1 MATVSGDAEYAYLWG
16 RRAQLLHRVRLS
28 ALYHR
33 DRERTYD
40 RLDRGSK
47 LLALASS
54 SAALVGLI
62 GDQFLGWLLAAV
74 ALSSAASLTFS
85 FSERARGHAD
95 FAARWT
101 LLESEIEGA
110 GERGYDES
118 MVDRWTA
125 KRAEIES
132 AEPPVSLRV
141 VKGIEER
148 MAAATKAEPSPS
160 EPR

>member
-1 MATVSGDAEYAYLWG
+1 
-16 RRAQLLHRVRLS
+16 
-28 ALYHR
+28 LYHR
-33 DRERTYD
+33 DRERYYD

-54 SAALVGLI
+54 SAALAGVI
-62 GDQFLGWLLAAV
+62 EDQVLAWLLVAV
-74 ALSSAASLTFS
+74 ALSSAASLAFS
-85 FSERARGHAD
+85 FSERGRGHAD
-95 FAARWT
+95 FASRWT
-101 LLESEIEGA
+101 LLEAEIEGA

-141 VKGIEER
+141 VKRIEKR
-148 MAAATKAEPSPS
+148 MAAATKAVPSTS

>member
-1 MATVSGDAEYAYLWG
+1 SGPRWRSSHAGYAVRATTAAAAEGEEELSEHPVATVSDDAEYAYLWG

-54 SAALVGLI
+54 SAALAGLI

-85 FSERARGHAD
+85 FSERAREHAD
-95 FAARWT
+95 FAARW
-101 LLESEIEGA
+101 
-110 GERGYDES
+110 
-118 MVDRWTA
+118 
-125 KRAEIES
+125 
-132 AEPPVSLRV
+132 
-141 VKGIEER
+141 
-148 MAAATKAEPSPS
+148 
-160 EPR
+160 